1 MQIFIHWLQGTGRP
15 RYIFCFV
22 LFIVV
27 PFFMDAKTIISSE
40 DNKTLTKQGVIRVIQ
55 PGVFDYQSKQYL
67 IRMRAWGVKFP
78 AREQMGYKEALHFT
92 ETKLLNQV
100 ISIVVMKDFDQDN
113 IKVVD
118 ILLGDEKASFSKESI
133 LNGLGWHIESETSRH
148 GAFIISQIK
157 AKRKNIG
164 VWSYGNEY
172 NQLQYKQ
179 KKLTPLL
186 KSMIGQNPLSVSI
199 EYWVTTFGKI
209 HRPSCTF
216 YERGRGQLSRRP
228 IGENCRICGGA
239 SPSK

>member
-1 MQIFIHWLQGTGRP
+1 MQIFIHWFQGIGHP
-15 RYIFCFV
+15 HSILYFV
-22 LFIVV
+22 LLIVV
-27 PFFMDAKTIISSE
+27 PFYMDAKTNISLE
-40 DNKTLTKQGVIRVIQ
+40 DNKTLTNHGVIRVIQ

-78 AREQMGYKEALHFT
+78 AREQRGYKEALQFT

-100 ISIVVMKDFDQDN
+100 ISIVVKKDFDQDN

-118 ILLGDEKASFSKESI
+118 VLIGDDKVSFSRESI
-133 LNGLGWHIESETSRH
+133 VGGLGWHIESETNRH

-164 VWSYGNEY
+164 IWSYGNEY
-172 NQLQYKQ
+172 NQLQYNP
-179 KKLTPLL
+179 KKLMPAL
-186 KSMIGQNPLSVSI
+186 KSMIGQNPLSASI
-199 EYWVTTFGKI
+199 QYWVTTFGKI
-209 HRPSCTF
+209 HRSTCTF

-228 IGENCRICGGA
+228 TGENCRICGGT